1 MKLPAD
7 ITESEMKIILKEIR
21 IDYAPEQ
28 SYDFIDQ
35 LSLENLKL
43 LFDFISTKDPLEQ
56 DKKRKIL
63 EDKIHYSRLSVN
75 VILQKIQLVK
85 IQVDEK
91 NDQDDDI
98 SIEKLENQF

>member
-1 MKLPAD
+1 
-7 ITESEMKIILKEIR
+7 MKIILKEIR